1 MQMLSY
7 KSGTFCGY
15 QLYSVAI
22 GCPANFCKQRHA
34 AFQVPEFA
42 VIETF
47 PGMAR
52 QRKMQL
58 KVFFPEPKEMK
69 SSSDRTVEDETI

>member
-7 KSGTFCGY
+7 NSGTFCGY

-22 GCPANFCKQRHA
+22 GRPANFCKQRRA
-34 AFQVPEFA
+34 ASQVPEFA
-42 VIETF
+42 ALEEF
-47 PGMAR
+47 PGMAS

-58 KVFFPEPKEMK
+58 KFFFPQPKEMK
-69 SSSDRTVEDETI
+69 SSSDRTGGV